1 MGGTLLIVDELGAG
15 LRVPY
20 EHTNVADGTTTTQ
33 AVDQRAGLR
42 ACRAGHG

>member
-1 MGGTLLIVDELGAG
+1 MGGTLDHDELRAG

-20 EHTNVADGTTTTQ
+20 GQANAADGTTTIQ

-42 ACRAGHG
+42 ACQAGHG

>member
-1 MGGTLLIVDELGAG
+1 MGGTLLILDELRAG

-20 EHTNVADGTTTTQ
+20 EHTNVADGTTTIQ

-42 ACRAGHG
+42 ACQAGHG